1 VRINPLITLS
11 SESTKAVAKIRK
23 IPMPFKSYKIIFF
36 IFLSVLSGS
45 YAHTEESLSSVK
57 SQFKIAIFKEKDFL
71 SLGSPVSLTSEWLY
85 DSLSKKFSVTYLDS
99 NKLGDKKYLNL
110 KTFDLLILPYGEAF
124 PYKAFPQIKEYLF
137 EGGGLLNIAG
147 RPFWVPVD
155 KIKGKWERT
164 VIADP
169 YKEFLSPLGI
179 KYYQSSENNNIG
191 LSVVTSFGFS
201 PIRPTHGNVF
211 PCRIPA
217 RDFYS
222 LNGSP
227 GVFVKAWR
235 NPYTKGS
242 KNIPRKWCL
251 IGAVGEDHP
260 LNPKNPDA
268 QEILMHIIEYLSYP
282 VIIHDLESDFAGYYQ
297 GEEVDISL
305 RALNNSRLRQKVI
318 VEFEIFDKKEK
329 PVYKKSKSI
338 ELEPGQIITLSETW
352 QPNVFHS
359 SFYKIRAILKVD
371 DIVFDKEENGFV
383 VIDKDVLRGGTS
395 IEIKEKLFAINGEKS
410 LILGVNY
417 YESKLGE
424 LMWLRP
430 NLLKIREDFKSMGD
444 LGINFIRIHYHH
456 SKWFRDYFSQVVKK
470 DLDPYL
476 QVADTTA
483 LPTERSLRILDAI
496 IQLAQ
501 EQGLVF
507 CMDIFTLVPE
517 EMGNPIGWLGLRERI
532 LDKDKVAVQKKF
544 IRLIAQRYKDVPGV
558 AWDLWNEPCLDRE
571 DYELLRN
578 WVREIRES
586 FRKNGSNQL
595 ITIGGNLSLD
605 LLDVLD
611 YGCIQAYEPGE
622 FDSIENLT
630 KPVIF
635 NEVWNPAGCSLD
647 EEERQ
652 AEELKKD
659 FNAFLKT
666 NAAGFMPWQWTRQ
679 ARLWNNSSD
688 AEQWDDELGL
698 CVRDDGTLRP
708 AGGIYAYLISLIR
721 KNQK

>member
-1 VRINPLITLS
+1 MRNNPPIALS
-11 SESTKAVAKIRK
+11 GESTKANAKIRK
-23 IPMPFKSYKIIFF
+23 ISMPFKLYKIIFF

-45 YAHTEESLSSVK
+45 YAYTEEPVSSVK
-57 SQFKIAIFKEKDFL
+57 SQFKIAIFKEKDFP
-71 SLGSPVSLTSEWLY
+71 SIGSPVSLTPEWLY
-85 DSLSKKFSVTYLDS
+85 DGLSKKFFVAYLDF

-124 PYKAFPQIKEYLF
+124 PHKAFPRIKEYLF

-155 KIKGKWERT
+155 KIKGKWERMD
-164 VIADP
+164 IADP

-191 LSVVTSFGFS
+191 LSVVTSLGFS
-201 PIRPTHGNVF
+201 PIQPTHGNVF
-211 PCRIPA
+211 PYRIPV

-235 NPYTKGS
+235 NPYAKGS
-242 KNIPRKWCL
+242 KNIPGKWCL
-251 IGAVGEDHP
+251 IGAVGEGHP

-268 QEILMHIIEYLSYP
+268 QALLMQIVEYLSYP
-282 VIIHDLESDFAGYYQ
+282 IIIYELEPDFAGYYQ
-297 GEEVDISL
+297 GEKVNISL
-305 RALNNSRLRQKVI
+305 RALNNSRLRQKAM
-318 VEFEIFDKKEK
+318 VEFEIFDKEEK

-338 ELEPGQIITLSETW
+338 ELEPGEIITLSETW
-352 QPNVFHS
+352 QPKTFHS
-359 SFYKIRAILKVD
+359 AFYKIKAILKTD

-383 VIDKDVLRGGTS
+383 VIDRDVLRGGPS
-395 IEIKEKLFAINGEKS
+395 IEIKEKAFTINGERS

-430 NLLKIREDFKSMGD
+430 NLLKIREDFKSMGEV
-444 LGINFIRIHYHH
+444 GINFIRIHYHH

-496 IQLAQ
+496 IQLSQ

-558 AWDLWNEPCLDRE
+558 VWDLWNEPRLDRE

-578 WVREIRES
+578 WVREIRQS
-586 FRKNGSNQL
+586 FRKGGSNQL
-595 ITIGGNLSLD
+595 ITIGDNLSLH

-611 YGCIQAYEPGE
+611 YGCIQTYEPGE
-622 FDSIENLT
+622 LDSIEDLT

-635 NEVWNPAGCSLD
+635 NEVWNPAGCSLN

-659 FNAFLKT
+659 FSAFLKT

-679 ARLWNNSSD
+679 ARLWNDSSD
-688 AEQWDDELGL
+688 TEQWDDELGL
-698 CVRDDGTLRP
+698 CVRDDGSLKP
-708 AGGIYAYLISLIR
+708 AGEAYGYLITQI
-721 KNQK
+721 KK